1 MESCYPVRSFAAASV
16 GTAGSAIAELATT
29 LAGTPVSAT
38 ADPTLSRAWFA
49 GSFLPAGWEIP
60 SPWDALSRDYPC
72 ADGWIRL
79 HTNAPHHR
87 SAALAVLGLPADADA
102 ETAAPAVRP
111 WKGEELEEAVVEAG
125 GCAARMLTA
134 EQWLSHPQG
143 QAVAQEP
150 LVGWSRRQP
159 AAPVRSAGT
168 SQRPLQGVRVLDLT
182 RVIAGPVATRFLAG
196 FGAQV
201 LRIDPPD
208 WNEPAL
214 EPEMMVGKHCARLDL
229 RSPQGAAKIRELIA
243 GADIVVHG
251 YRTGAL
257 AGLGLDE
264 HRLQQL
270 HPGIVTVAINAYG
283 WTGPWRGRRGF
294 DSLVQ
299 MSSGIADAGM
309 AWSTADAPRPLP
321 VQALDHATGYLAA
334 AAAVRAWT
342 RRLDGEVHAARLSLA
357 RTAAE
362 LQRAADAR
370 APVPPPWKS
379 GPQSS
384 ESGRPAKTAQP
395 PEEAPPPMTA
405 EQTFWGPGQ
414 RLSPPLLFEPAGNS
428 PRMTWEVPA
437 APLGSAAPEWR

>member
-1 MESCYPVRSFAAASV
+1 MESCYPVAPFAAAAV
-16 GTAGSAIAELATT
+16 AAAGSAVAELAAL
-29 LAGTPVSAT
+29 LAGAPVSAA
-38 ADPTLSRAWFA
+38 ADPVLSRAWFA
-49 GSFLPAGWEIP
+49 GSFEPAGWDIP

-87 SAALAVLGLPADADA
+87 TAALTVLGLNAEADA
-102 ETAAPAVRP
+102 AAAALAVRP
-111 WKGEELEEAVVEAG
+111 WKGEELEEAVVAAG
-125 GCAARMLTA
+125 GCAARMRTA
-134 EQWLSHPQG
+134 AQWRAHPQG
-143 QAVAQEP
+143 RAVAEEP
-150 LVGWSRRQP
+150 LVGWSRRRP
-159 AAPVRSAGT
+159 AAPVDSAGT
-168 SQRPLQGVRVLDLT
+168 VQRPLHGVRVLDLT

-196 FGAQV
+196 FGASV

-214 EPEMMVGKHCARLDL
+214 EAEMTVGKRCARLDL
-229 RSPQGAAKIRELIA
+229 RSPDGAARIRELLA
-243 GADIVVHG
+243 GADMVVHG

-270 HPGIVTVAINAYG
+270 HPGIVTVAVNAYG

-299 MSSGIADAGM
+299 MSSGIADTGMSWAAAG
-309 AWSTADAPRPLP
+309 APLPLP

-342 RRLDGEVHAARLSLA
+342 RRLRGEVHAARLSLA
-357 RTAAE
+357 RTAVE

-370 APVPPPWKS
+370 APVPPPW
-379 GPQSS
+379 Q
-384 ESGRPAKTAQP
+384 SGRSADGQPRPARTV
-395 PEEAPPPMTA
+395 
-405 EQTFWGPGQ
+405 EQTHWGPGE
-414 RLSPPLLFEPAGNS
+414 RLSPPLTFEPEGRRPQMA
-428 PRMTWEVPA
+428 WEIPA
-437 APLGSAAPEWR
+437 APLGSAAPEW

>member
-1 MESCYPVRSFAAASV
+1 MESCYPVRSFAAAAV
-16 GTAGSAIAELATT
+16 AAAGSAVAELAE
-29 LAGTPVSAT
+29 AVSGIPVSAS
-38 ADPTLSRAWFA
+38 ADPALSRAWFA
-49 GSFLPAGWEIP
+49 GSFLPAGWDVP

-87 SAALAVLGLPADADA
+87 AAALAVLGLPADADA
-102 ETAAPAVRP
+102 AGAALAVRP
-111 WKGEELEEAVVEAG
+111 WKGGELEEAVVESG

-143 QAVAQEP
+143 QAVAGEP
-150 LVGWSRRQP
+150 LVGWSQRRP
-159 AAPVRSAGT
+159 ANPVSSAGT
-168 SQRPLQGVRVLDLT
+168 VQRPLRGVRVLDLS

-196 FGAQV
+196 FGADV

-214 EPEMMVGKHCARLDL
+214 EPEMTIGKHCARLDL
-229 RSPQGAAKIRELIA
+229 RSPGGAAKIRELIT

-251 YRTGAL
+251 YRPGAL

-270 HPGIVTVAINAYG
+270 HPGIVTVAVNAYG

-309 AWSTADAPRPLP
+309 TWAASDTPRPLP

-357 RTAAE
+357 RTAVE

-370 APVPPPWKS
+370 DPVPPLWKT
-379 GPQSS
+379 GQ
-384 ESGRPAKTAQP
+384 
-395 PEEAPPPMTA
+395 PEENTPEFAMTA
-405 EQTFWGPGQ
+405 EQTRWGPGQ
-414 RLSPPLLFEPAGNS
+414 RLSPPLVFSPEGNS
-428 PRMTWEVPA
+428 PTMSWEVPA
-437 APLGSAAPEWR
+437 APLGSAAPEWA